1 MRSLMFGV
9 SGLKS
14 HQTKMDVIGNNLS
27 NVNTV
32 GFKAGRVTFS
42 ELFAQ
47 TQASAGKP
55 GNGVGGTNAKQ
66 IGNGMSVE
74 TVDHILTDGSLMSTG
89 VNTDLALS
97 GNGFFVI
104 KQGNETYYTRNGAFT
119 FDANGNY
126 TLPGIGGYVNG
137 WPAINGVIDTS
148 VPPGKIN
155 VKPGQSMPP
164 SSTQTITYKNSLDV
178 NVPVITKM
186 AINDSFDNKFSI
198 SPTDTNSY
206 AVGDTINANVNN
218 VSITFSNG
226 LTILNPTVAY
236 KYNTS
241 YKSVILVTLG
251 DGTTVAA
258 TAGDGSVSY
267 QAWQPISGTIKD
279 MSINTNIGFITPA
292 NSTSTI
298 YDKNNTSNLNL
309 ISIVGGPTPSIINP
323 GDYDYLLSDGSTLTT
338 NNATYVI
345 GANLDDPTNSGTA
358 SAVYFINVYG
368 HLSDGAAFLNAN
380 SSCSMGKPLTSIPT
394 NVSVVMQDAN
404 GYLETLS
411 TTDKITPTS
420 PVQVKSITLD
430 TDMGDIV
437 VSKDDTTTY
446 TAGSTYTA
454 NIESLDINYSDNTF
468 EKVTTEGNS
477 YAIGQGKPVV
487 TTVTIYDSLGGGHEI
502 PIYFEKLPN
511 SDEWKMVLGTT
522 KITEANGTTLTLS
535 LNDVKIKFAPNG
547 KIAPGTSTGV
557 LNVTYDNGAAPQ
569 TTMLDVEKLTLAAMP
584 STVTADTD
592 GYTAGVCTK
601 VTIDSSGVI
610 TAIYTNGEKRPEG
623 QVSIAQFSNP
633 SGLTQVKNGFF
644 QVSNDSGIPV
654 VGTATDLSVS
664 ITPGALEMSN
674 VDVASEFSDMIT
686 SHRGFASNSKLITAS
701 DDMLEQLNNLIR

>member
-1 MRSLMFGV
+1 
-9 SGLKS
+9 
-14 HQTKMDVIGNNLS
+14 H
-27 NVNTV
+27 
-32 GFKAGRVTFS
+32 
-42 ELFAQ
+42 
-47 TQASAGKP
+47 
-55 GNGVGGTNAKQ
+55 
-66 IGNGMSVE
+66 
-74 TVDHILTDGSLMSTG
+74 
-89 VNTDLALS
+89 
-97 GNGFFVI
+97 
-104 KQGNETYYTRNGAFT
+104 
-119 FDANGNY
+119 
-126 TLPGIGGYVNG
+126 
-137 WPAINGVIDTS
+137 
-148 VPPGKIN
+148 
-155 VKPGQSMPP
+155 
-164 SSTQTITYKNSLDV
+164 
-178 NVPVITKM
+178 
-186 AINDSFDNKFSI
+186 
-198 SPTDTNSY
+198 
-206 AVGDTINANVNN
+206 
-218 VSITFSNG
+218 
-226 LTILNPTVAY
+226 
-236 KYNTS
+236 
-241 YKSVILVTLG
+241 
-251 DGTTVAA
+251 
-258 TAGDGSVSY
+258 
-267 QAWQPISGTIKD
+267 
-279 MSINTNIGFITPA
+279 
-292 NSTSTI
+292 
-298 YDKNNTSNLNL
+298 
-309 ISIVGGPTPSIINP
+309 
-323 GDYDYLLSDGSTLTT
+323 
-338 NNATYVI
+338 
-345 GANLDDPTNSGTA
+345 
-358 SAVYFINVYG
+358 
-368 HLSDGAAFLNAN
+368 
-380 SSCSMGKPLTSIPT
+380 T

-487 TTVTIYDSLGGGHEI
+487 TTVTIYDSLGGAHEI